1 MHQKSRIHDS
11 FLSRKDRESLPRRI
25 IRLVVV
31 GLEGHQAKRNTNQ
44 YIYCYVV
51 LSCALDMTEAT
62 KLELRS
68 SPALDLYFLL
78 RP

>member
-1 MHQKSRIHDS
+1 MIW
-11 FLSRKDRESLPRRI
+11 
-25 IRLVVV
+25 LVVM
-31 GLEGHQAKRNTNQ
+31 GLEGHQAKRNPNQ

>member
-1 MHQKSRIHDS
+1 M
-11 FLSRKDRESLPRRI
+11 

-51 LSCALDMTEAT
+51 LSCALDTTEVT
-62 KLELRS
+62 KLEFELQSGRLIYAFSYVLDQPCRANVLRS
-68 SPALDLYFLL
+68 RD
-78 RP
+78 